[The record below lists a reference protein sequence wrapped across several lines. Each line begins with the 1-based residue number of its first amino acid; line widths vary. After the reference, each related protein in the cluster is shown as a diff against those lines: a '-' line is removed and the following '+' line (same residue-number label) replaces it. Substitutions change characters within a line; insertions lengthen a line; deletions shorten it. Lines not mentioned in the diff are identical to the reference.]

1 MKRRPDQKKIRFFFA
16 IKINNKITNLKK
28 MGEYIYWNVDI
39 GGYILYKP
47 LIIIPPNN
55 LNKN

>member
-1 MKRRPDQKKIRFFFA
+1 
-16 IKINNKITNLKK
+16 